1 MQATTAKIIYA
12 IGLFLLAAAAVIPQ
26 KRAPLLEAA
35 IVSTPLSTENRLA
48 VAMTERITLEAA
60 GDLHNYRLTELEGE
74 IDGLRRL
81 AFEDDAEGAR
91 GELIDALA
99 DQLSLALAR
108 RSDLSREHAPALTQ
122 VDTVIRALTQAIN
135 AEVRSIAI

>member
-1 MQATTAKIIYA
+1 MTGTSAKIIYA

-26 KRAPLLEAA
+26 KRQPMLEATVISA
-35 IVSTPLSTENRLA
+35 PLSTENRLA
-48 VAMTERITLEAA
+48 TAITERIALEAA
-60 GDLHNYRLTELEGE
+60 GDIHNYRLTELEGE

-108 RSDLSREHAPALTQ
+108 RNDLAVDQAPALVQ
-122 VDTVIRALTQAIN
+122 ADTVIRGLTQAIN
-135 AEVRSIAI
+135 REVRALEI